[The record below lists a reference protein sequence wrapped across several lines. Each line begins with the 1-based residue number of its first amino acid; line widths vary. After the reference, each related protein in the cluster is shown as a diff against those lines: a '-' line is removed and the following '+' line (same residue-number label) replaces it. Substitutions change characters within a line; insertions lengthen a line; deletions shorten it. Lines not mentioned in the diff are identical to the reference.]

1 MYTVVEVKSLVNIS
15 VGIQHIHRSR
25 IRLLHELGEGEF
37 GKVYLGLCQG
47 LMQPDDVTM
56 VAVKAL
62 KRDYIDD
69 TFTDF
74 ERESELLSGMRHD
87 NIVTFYG
94 ISIDASPLIMVLE
107 YMENGDLNK
116 FLRYFLQ

>member
-1 MYTVVEVKSLVNIS
+1 
-15 VGIQHIHRSR
+15 
-25 IRLLHELGEGEF
+25 
-37 GKVYLGLCQG
+37 
-47 LMQPDDVTM
+47 MQPDDVTM

-116 FLRYFLQ
+116 FLRYFSIIIYRRADFRQTLLDLKWRKTQV